1 MLSWLPLVFVLIG
14 LVLYVVLGGADFGAG
29 FWQLAA
35 GRGGD
40 GERIREHAHH
50 SMGPV
55 WEANH
60 VWLIFVITVLWTAY
74 PVAFGSVASTL
85 ELPLFVAAIGI
96 IFRGGA
102 YALRSGA
109 SGPREIGAIETVTG
123 ISSILTPFSLGLVV
137 GAIAAGRVPVGN
149 AVGGSLTSSW
159 LSPVPLVIGVLAV
172 AVSAY
177 LAAVFL
183 AADAARHGHPD
194 LERAMRWRALGA
206 GLVAGAMAVVGLI
219 VLRADAHRLY
229 AELTSGGAVVVVAVS
244 AVAGVVT
251 LGFVLARRYELA
263 RYSSAAAVAAVIA
276 AWAIAQ
282 QPRVLPGLTVRAA
295 AAPHDTL
302 VAVTVA
308 VLAGGV
314 ILFPSLGLLFGL
326 LLRGRLHDAAAV
338 PEGRLALRAEGGTA
352 RADGGSARAG
362 PSAGLLARA
371 AGACLIAGIGLLNA
385 ADAPWAHLIGV
396 LALLAF
402 VPLAFAA
409 LFPGNR
415 DWAAAGDDPAA

>member
-1 MLSWLPLVFVLIG
+1 
-14 LVLYVVLGGADFGAG
+14 
-29 FWQLAA
+29 
-35 GRGGD
+35 
-40 GERIREHAHH
+40 
-50 SMGPV
+50 MGPV

-74 PVAFGSVASTL
+74 PVAFGSIASTL
-85 ELPLFVAAIGI
+85 ELPLFVAALGI
-96 IFRGGA
+96 IFRGAA

-109 SGPREIGAIETVTG
+109 SGPRETGAIETVTG

-149 AVGGSLTSSW
+149 AAGGSLTASW

-183 AADAARHGHPD
+183 AADAARHGQPE

-206 GLVAGAMAVVGLI
+206 GVGAGAMAVVGLI
-219 VLRADAHRLY
+219 VVHADAHRLFS
-229 AELTSGGAVVVVAVS
+229 ELTSGVAVVVVALSV
-244 AVAGVVT
+244 VAGGLT
-251 LGFVLARRYELA
+251 LAFVLRRRYELA
-263 RYSSAAAVAAVIA
+263 RYSVAVAAVIA
-276 AWAIAQ
+276 AWASAQ
-282 QPRVLPGLTVRAA
+282 EPWLLPGLTVRAA

-302 VAVTVA
+302 VAVTIA

-314 ILFPSLGLLFGL
+314 ILFPSLGLLFRL
-326 LLRGRLHDAAAV
+326 LLRGRLDDAAAV
-338 PEGRLALRAEGGTA
+338 PEGQVAGRDARTAGAPAGRLAR
-352 RADGGSARAG
+352 S
-362 PSAGLLARA
+362 
-371 AGACLIAGIGLLNA
+371 AGACLIVGVGFLNA

-396 LALLAF
+396 IALLAF

-409 LFPGNR
+409 MFPGNR